1 MIMMTDRCVL
11 VNEGVP
17 SAATIDDLP
26 NEVTDDRITLRW
38 SEPQNNGRVITQYT
52 VYQRIVTDDE
62 TGEWIV
68 LKTIPDVSVRELNVE
83 LESGK
88 VYEFVI
94 TATNELGES
103 LKEDEKI
110 MRRKDHDSRNH
121 SLEAKGRIEMRK
133 NSQAKTS
140 YSIMKLPL
148 IETQSRPNKTR
159 RWSKRS
165 IMKDED
171 EHFLPNIDVV
181 GNSRTNVRG
190 ARVKEPSRDPR
201 FQGLISSLMIN
212 ADYYG
217 DLQRFAPPRREISKQ
232 TRLGLGF

>member
-1 MIMMTDRCVL
+1 MWRNKASSKEQIKDQQHAGRDIIQL
-11 VNEGVP
+11 YN
-17 SAATIDDLP
+17 
-26 NEVTDDRITLRW
+26 
-38 SEPQNNGRVITQYT
+38 SESKA
-52 VYQRIVTDDE
+52 QRERSKKIIEIQRKARRKDH
-62 TGEWIV
+62 
-68 LKTIPDVSVRELNVE
+68 
-83 LESGK
+83 
-88 VYEFVI
+88 
-94 TATNELGES
+94 
-103 LKEDEKI
+103 EDEKI

-133 NSQAKTS
+133 NSRAKTG

>member
-1 MIMMTDRCVL
+1 MTDRCVL

-110 MRRKDHDSRNH
+110 MRVKA
-121 SLEAKGRIEMRK
+121 L
-133 NSQAKTS
+133 
-140 YSIMKLPL
+140 
-148 IETQSRPNKTR
+148 
-159 RWSKRS
+159 
-165 IMKDED
+165 
-171 EHFLPNIDVV
+171 
-181 GNSRTNVRG
+181 
-190 ARVKEPSRDPR
+190 VKEGN
-201 FQGLISSLMIN
+201 FFLNVQLLVSL
-212 ADYYG
+212 DCR
-217 DLQRFAPPRREISKQ
+217 LRLREY
-232 TRLGLGF
+232 FF